1 MASEMSEQSRGF
13 GFAASAYL
21 IWGLVLPAY
30 MKLLGG
36 VPPLEIV
43 AQRII
48 WAVPFAAAILW
59 WLGGFAHLGPIF
71 RSPRTLLLA
80 GVTACIISLNWGIY
94 VYAIVSGQSL
104 DAALGYYIN
113 PLVNVMMG
121 ALFLGERPTRLQG
134 LAIALAALAVA
145 VLTVQAGGLPWIS
158 LVLAFSFGTYGLL
171 RKILPIGPTEG
182 FFVEVVLLSVPCLAV
197 IAWTIASGTSH
208 FVASGSDA
216 LLLIGAGP
224 LTAIPLILFAA
235 GAKRLDYSTIGILQ
249 YIAPTALFFTAVFV
263 FGEPFSAW
271 QGVAFGLIW
280 VAVAIYVWSLVSGA
294 RARRRQLAVTAAAE
308 TCPS

>member
-1 MASEMSEQSRGF
+1 MAADTSEQSRGF
-13 GFAASAYL
+13 VFATSAYL
-21 IWGLVLPAY
+21 IWGLMLPAF
-30 MKLLGG
+30 MKLLGD
-36 VPPLEIV
+36 VPALEIV
-43 AQRII
+43 AHRIV
-48 WAVPFAAAILW
+48 WAVPFAALILW
-59 WLGGFAHLGPIF
+59 WLGGLANLGPIF

-80 GVTACIISLNWGIY
+80 SVTASIISVNWGVY
-94 VYAIVSGQSL
+94 VYAILTDRTL

-113 PLVNVMMG
+113 PLVNVVMG
-121 ALFLGERPTRLQG
+121 AIFLGERPTRWQG
-134 LAIALAALAVA
+134 VAIALAALAVA

-182 FFVEVVLLSVPCLAV
+182 FFVEVVLLSVPCLAY
-197 IAWTIASGTSH
+197 IAWTLSAGTSH
-208 FVASGSDA
+208 FVSNPSEAW
-216 LLLIGAGP
+216 LLICAGP

-249 YIAPTALFFTAVFV
+249 YIAPTALFFTAVFA

-271 QGVAFGLIW
+271 QGVAFALIW
-280 VAVAIYVWSLVSGA
+280 VAVVIYVWSLVAGA
-294 RARRRQLAVTAAAE
+294 RARRERAVTAGAE

>member
-1 MASEMSEQSRGF
+1 MAAESSEQSRGF
-13 GFAASAYL
+13 VFATSAYL
-21 IWGLVLPAY
+21 IWGLILPAF
-30 MKLLGG
+30 MKLLGS

-43 AQRII
+43 AHRIV

-59 WLGGFAHLGPIF
+59 WLGGLSNLGPIF

-80 GVTACIISLNWGIY
+80 SVTACIISLNWGVY
-94 VYAIVSGQSL
+94 VYAIVTDRTL
-104 DAALGYYIN
+104 HAALGYYIN

-121 ALFLGERPTRLQG
+121 AIFLGERPTRWQSV
-134 LAIALAALAVA
+134 AIALAALAVA

-182 FFVEVVLLSVPCLAV
+182 FFVEVVLLSVPCLAF
-197 IAWTIASGTSH
+197 IAWTLAEGTSH
-208 FVASGSDA
+208 FAGNA
-216 LLLIGAGP
+216 AEAWLLVCAGP

-249 YIAPTALFFTAVFV
+249 YIAPTALFFTAVFA
-263 FGEPFSAW
+263 FGEPFSLW

-294 RARRRQLAVTAAAE
+294 RARRRQRAMTAAAE